1 MKKFICFVMLLA
13 AMLGLCACDLPES
26 TIVAT
31 AAANDGEEQKLS
43 FMAEFYDNKGQMW
56 MNVEGTT
63 FNIKANRIKEYSYDT
78 DGFWT
83 YSYATSSIVSID
95 IDGKDIESCGS
106 TVIFYDTRLVKHDME
121 LPTDTVVSD
130 GEGDASI
137 FTPSDGYEA
146 YLADSWNLS
155 MWYWY
160 NDKDLQNDEVGSR
173 IVVVQS
179 QRGDPICMFS
189 GESVSWDVSKNL
201 PKTTEICI
209 DGKMLYIHRANFAI
223 IDTDLF

>member
-1 MKKFICFVMLLA
+1 MKKFICFMMLFA
-13 AMLGLCACDLPES
+13 VVLGLCACSLPE
-26 TIVAT
+26 TTVVAT
-31 AAANDGEEQKLS
+31 AAANEGEDQKLS
-43 FMAEFYDNKGQMW
+43 FMAEFYDNEGQMW

-63 FNIKANRIKEYSYDT
+63 FNIKANRIKEYAYDT
-78 DGFWT
+78 DGVWT

-106 TVIFYDTRLVKHDME
+106 TVIFYDTRLMKHDME
-121 LPTDTVVSD
+121 LPTDTIMSD
-130 GEGDASI
+130 GGGNASI
-137 FTPSDGYEA
+137 STPSDGYGA
-146 YLADSWNLS
+146 YLVDAWNLR

-160 NDKDLQNDEVGSR
+160 NAKDLQNDEVGSR

-179 QRGDPICMFS
+179 QEGDPICMFS
-189 GESVSWDVSKNL
+189 GESVSWTVSKNL